1 MRAWLERLAHCIATG
16 FGAGMA
22 AKAPGTWGT
31 LVGIPFVL
39 LLQPLPVWMYWS
51 AAFAIIMLGVWACGV
66 RGRDMGDSDHPSLVW
81 DEVAGY
87 VVTMGFAPAGWLWL
101 AVGFGLFRL
110 FDIWKP
116 WPIHIVDRK
125 VKNGWGTMVDDL
137 MAGIYAGVCLFVA
150 VRLVE
155 HF

>member
-1 MRAWLERLAHCIATG
+1 MRAWLERFAHCIATG

-22 AKAPGTWGT
+22 SKAPGTWGT

-39 LLQPLPVWMYWS
+39 LLQPLSVGLYW
-51 AAFAIIMLGVWACGV
+51 FFTGLIILIGVWACGV
-66 RGRDMGDSDHPSLVW
+66 RGRDIGDSDHPSLVW

-87 VVTMGFAPAGWLWL
+87 VVTMGFAPVGWIWI

-116 WPIHIVDRK
+116 WPIYIVDRQ
-125 VKNGWGTMVDDL
+125 VKSGWGTMLDDL
-137 MAGIYAGVCLFVA
+137 MAAVYAGICLAAIVWLSG
-150 VRLVE
+150 R
-155 HF
+155 